1 MLLIVRYFS
10 DSFSSSFS
18 LQHSKGDHSY
28 IFQAPS
34 ESIREEEVSLLDYVE
49 DAVLVFDR
57 GGFLL
62 HCNQSAVVLYRSKLG
77 YLESIQ
83 GMHYDNLSLDGTNFW
98 SGEDNF
104 RIVIKQ
110 LSMTLFQVKYYQ
122 CSSSNDYYYKR
133 YQ

>member
-1 MLLIVRYFS
+1 MFLLWVFEDNRKKELAIEQTGFPIIRGKKVIATLIVESDFS

-77 YLESIQ
+77 L
-83 GMHYDNLSLDGTNFW
+83 L
-98 SGEDNF
+98 
-104 RIVIKQ
+104 R
-110 LSMTLFQVKYYQ
+110 KYTR
-122 CSSSNDYYYKR
+122 NAL
-133 YQ
+133 